1 MKTWYLTPKGTKRVE
16 IPITEPIYAWRR
28 QEKTF
33 DGGRIMPEEVLY
45 TKSASPQVGDSFYL
59 LVDGKL
65 KYYRDPYETAHV
77 ITDVSPDAIFATMY
91 GYQWQKA
98 SRESESDT
106 ELVVDTQVKY
116 ELTNGNDVT
125 SEYGVIKQVSGIDAL
140 RVRID
145 AALQIFKGELQN
157 EDLGVE
163 YFGVVLSGVPLQLKI
178 QELSRVIRSLDGV
191 ESVEFES
198 ASTNAENDLNIN
210 LTIKTVYGDI
220 QYNRVFENIG

>member
-145 AALQIFKGELQN
+145 AALQIFKGELQD
-157 EDLGVE
+157 ESLGVD
-163 YFGVVLSGVPLQLKI
+163 YFGVMFSALPLQTKI
-178 QELSRVIRSLDGV
+178 QELSRVLTSLEGV
-191 ESVEFES
+191 KGVTFAS
-198 ASTNAENDLNIN
+198 ASTSANNELNLS
-210 LTIKTVYGDI
+210 LTVHTEYGDI
-220 QYNRVFENIG
+220 DYNRTFENIG